1 MALPVC
7 QQSPQWGQLLCLL
20 PFPSL
25 GTFSGVPEILNSLVT
40 PLTPRV
46 LPCCRI
52 FLPQGLGLLFVVPAF
67 PSARGWLGPGVDSC
81 WWESVH
87 GFKPLHL
94 GWTGALTLCVA
105 LGHQKAKAQ
114 LALHT
119 VLLSGTHGIVKKY
132 MEIQIHCIL
141 PKFRVLRLTEQRP
154 CHCSALTVLAESPSH
169 NITPKLLFS
178 PETFSPWLGSSLPSP
193 HRAAAHGL
201 TRGCSCEVPGFVELT
216 A

>member
-94 GWTGALTLCVA
+94 GWTGHSHFVWHLATRKPKHSWPCIQSCSVGHMELSKNTWKYKSTALCQNSESSDWQSSVHATAVPSLCWLRV
-105 LGHQKAKAQ
+105 LPTISHQNYCFHQK
-114 LALHT
+114 
-119 VLLSGTHGIVKKY
+119 
-132 MEIQIHCIL
+132 
-141 PKFRVLRLTEQRP
+141 
-154 CHCSALTVLAESPSH
+154 PS
-169 NITPKLLFS
+169 
-178 PETFSPWLGSSLPSP
+178 
-193 HRAAAHGL
+193 
-201 TRGCSCEVPGFVELT
+201 VPGWGAPFHPHTGQQLMD
-216 A
+216 